1 MGTAEISAVLAAV
14 ALLVSLFT
22 AYRTLLSRFSG
33 KCSTSM
39 RPVLTHVDDIPA
51 IGLACYFDNSG
62 ARPGALNDM
71 RLIVKH
77 RESGATYAFYPHLMR
92 DDYSVF
98 ASYTVPDWFPFGGVS
113 LSARERIE
121 RYVLFKPKN
130 DKFSAQQGLYEAT
143 LETWWYQRKAWD
155 SVRSLF
161 HFELDSEVAKRWN
174 DPVAIAIQVHS
185 TEVQARRN
193 IVASGKD

>member
-14 ALLVSLFT
+14 SLLVSLFT

-39 RPVLTHVDDIPA
+39 RPVLTHVDEIPA

-62 ARPGALNDM
+62 ARPGMLDDM

-77 RESGATYAFYPHLMR
+77 RESGATYAFYSHLMR
-92 DDYSVF
+92 NDYSVF
-98 ASYTVPDWFPFGGVS
+98 AGYTVPDWFPFGGVS

-130 DKFSAQQGLYEAT
+130 DRFSAQHGLYEVM
-143 LETWWYQRKAWD
+143 LEARWYQRKEWD

-161 HFELDSEVAKRWN
+161 HFELDNEVAQHWN
-174 DPVAIAIQVHS
+174 DPIAVAIQVHS
-185 TEVQARRN
+185 TEVQARRD
-193 IVASGKD
+193 IVTSGKE